1 MKMLR
6 KKNKYG
12 STEDMGEVEQLKVN
26 EWRGYM
32 GIYWICRCRTILGND
47 WA

>member
-1 MKMLR
+1 MWDAKRMKMLR

-26 EWRGYM
+26 E
-32 GIYWICRCRTILGND
+32 
-47 WA
+47 